1 MRILLGIER
10 SDLRLGLEMLLDEE
24 PGFTVVGSI
33 TDTSSLLAL
42 VETAKPDLVML
53 EWDLP
58 GQSLAEVLGRVQ
70 DSAWRPAII
79 VLGKDTHIEQAALAA
94 GADAFVL
101 KGDPPKELLITLRR
115 VDALH
120 KPYSRSR
127 S

>member
-1 MRILLGIER
+1 
-10 SDLRLGLEMLLDEE
+10 MLLDEE
-24 PGFTVVGSI
+24 PGFTVVGTI
-33 TDTSSLLAL
+33 TDAASLLAL

-58 GQSLAEVLGRVQ
+58 GRSLAELLGRVQ

-79 VLGKDTHIEQAALAA
+79 VLGKDARTEQAALAA

-115 VDALH
+115 IDARH